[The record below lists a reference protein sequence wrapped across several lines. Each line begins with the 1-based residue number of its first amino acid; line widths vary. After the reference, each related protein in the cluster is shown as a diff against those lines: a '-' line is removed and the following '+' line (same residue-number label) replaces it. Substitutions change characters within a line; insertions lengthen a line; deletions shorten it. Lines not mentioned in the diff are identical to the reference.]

1 LNRRLSLTVATG
13 IIALTALAACGG
25 GGGSSPT
32 PPTVTPVPT
41 TMPVPIPVPTAVNG
55 GFVVATTPVTILGG
69 AGGAF
74 GSTVTNASNTAVF
87 AAQSAATPD
96 SVSGSA
102 GATLPTSTVT
112 MTESGGQ
119 ATQSRLRA
127 TQTSPRIVR
136 DADTMRRPDL
146 MGVERMRSI
155 AQDLR
160 RAGTVARSAQST
172 RAIAATPQNFAPGAA
187 FTFQLQCSNI
197 SGTTSTTCTN
207 GLVAAPAHLITQMT
221 HANIWL
227 DDKDANATEY
237 PTGVKADMDKIGAL
251 FEQNYAVETAA
262 FGPAYTN
269 GATVQFQECD
279 ASGTPLTGLPDPGT
293 DTTGKT
299 DPQINIII
307 TNALAGTGEGGY
319 FFGADMLSQSEANCI
334 KKQKVTVNNLK
345 MIVMSSDVN
354 TISPGFPANNETFY
368 LQETAPQT
376 MAHEYQHYL
385 HYINKFLQQIV
396 VDPNNPSAGTV
407 DDSFVDEGCSVL
419 AQDLVVAPNGRDP
432 KEAEAPLFV
441 RAYLLEPDLF
451 SLTSFSG
458 YQPDPASSSASA
470 PYGYY
475 HNNAGNYGFS
485 YLLMRYLYD
494 RFGGTSALRAIYAEK
509 SNGLSGVDVGPVVA
523 AANGEP
529 FAQVY
534 QEFATALAVHIGGG
548 ATEVTTD
555 PHYAFSSQ
563 VVLRGLV
570 QTYSRRTATNIRNIV
585 QPGPLNPEV
594 FNGSTPTLD
603 ATGQN
608 TVRQSLTPGQTITL
622 KLISGATVFVTPTG
636 TPSTGATVRASD
648 ITPSFQGS
656 LSQGP
661 LPTPTPAFY

>member
-1 LNRRLSLTVATG
+1 MNRRLSLAVATG

-32 PPTVTPVPT
+32 PPTVTPT
-41 TMPVPIPVPTAVNG
+41 AMPVVTPTPL
-55 GFVVATTPVTILGG
+55 FVAATTPVTTLSG
-69 AGGAF
+69 ASGAF
-74 GSTVTNASNTAVF
+74 GSTVTNAGSTAVF

-96 SVSGSA
+96 SVSGAA

-146 MGVERMRSI
+146 MDVERMRSI

-160 RAGTVARSAQST
+160 RTATVARSAQSNRT
-172 RAIAATPQNFAPGAA
+172 IAATPQNFAPGAA
-187 FTFQLQCSNI
+187 FTFQLQCGNI
-197 SGTTSTTCTN
+197 SGTTSTTCKN
-207 GLVAAPAHLITQMT
+207 GIVAAPAHLFTQTM

-227 DDKDANATEY
+227 DDTDAANATTEY
-237 PTGVKADMDKIGAL
+237 PSGVQGDMDKIGAL
-251 FEQNYAVETAA
+251 FEQNYAVEIAA

-279 ASGTPLTGLPDPGT
+279 TSGTKLTGLPDPGT
-293 DTTGKT
+293 DTTGVT

-334 KKQKVTVNNLK
+334 RTQKITVNNLK
-345 MIVMSSDVN
+345 MFVLSSDVN
-354 TISPGFPANNETFY
+354 TISTGFAANNETFY

-385 HYINKFLQQIV
+385 HYINKFLQQV
-396 VDPNNPSAGTV
+396 VADPNNPNAGTI
-407 DDSFVDEGCSVL
+407 DNSFVDEGCSVL

-441 RAYLLEPDLF
+441 RSYLLEPDLF

-475 HNNAGNYGFS
+475 HNNGGNYGFS
-485 YLLMRYLYD
+485 YLLLRYLYD
-494 RFGGTSALRAIYAEK
+494 RFGGVNALHAIYAEK
-509 SNGLSGVDVGPVVA
+509 NSGGGVDVGPVVA
-523 AANGEP
+523 AAGGEP

-548 ATEVTTD
+548 ATEVVTD
-555 PHYAFSSQ
+555 PRYAFSSQ
-563 VVLRGLV
+563 VVLRGPV
-570 QTYSRRTATNIRNIV
+570 QTYSRRIITNVRNIV

-603 ATGQN
+603 ATGKN
-608 TVRQSLTPGQTITL
+608 TIRESLTPGQTLTL
-622 KLISGATVFVTPTG
+622 KLISGATIFVTPTG
-636 TPSTGATVRASD
+636 TPTNGATVRASD
-648 ITPSFQGS
+648 ITPGFQGS

-661 LPTPTPAFY
+661 LPTPAPAYY